1 MKHDCAATSQMRKE
15 DMRQPGAGVGRTPE
29 VKPLQRCVE
38 FEALRKRSCASI
50 PNTVC
55 SQVQGGEETIACQ
68 SAGNQCG
75 TLVTYG
81 TTNATQVCECVLLV
95 CC

>member
-38 FEALRKRSCASI
+38 FE
-50 PNTVC
+50 
-55 SQVQGGEETIACQ
+55 ETIACQ